1 MGFNGKERSDFIMK
15 PKIMDEYTNNEREN
29 LIMRAVIKSLT
40 DLGGVAKRKEVK
52 RDIYDNSPIIPED
65 YIDYTRQS
73 KQTGKEYKPFD
84 YQFNFAI
91 KHLLLADIVRYPK
104 RGEVELTEKGRKV
117 NLESFNPLTEVRVIS
132 EVAMEEESRK
142 KKRKKEI
149 TETTEPEIEE
159 EVWIGYTELDR
170 KDKVCI
176 LKETHWRNLSCQ
188 RAERDAVTQ
197 MNLNIKS

>member
-1 MGFNGKERSDFIMK
+1 MK

-29 LIMRAVIKSLT
+29 LIMRAAIKSLT
-40 DLGGVAKRKEVK
+40 DVGGVAKRKEVK

-65 YIDYTRQS
+65 YIDYTRHS

-132 EVAMEEESRK
+132 ESAMEEEAKKRIAK
-142 KKRKKEI
+142 KKIKEPI
-149 TETTEPEIEE
+149 QIEGEEVDDSEDIEE
-159 EVWIGYTELDR
+159 IWRDQH
-170 KDKVCI
+170 
-176 LKETHWRNLSCQ
+176 KE
-188 RAERDAVTQ
+188 A
-197 MNLNIKS
+197 